1 MKAINRK
8 TKEVVTIISYRG
20 DTRRSPDDY
29 VDFIDDEGNEHYGV
43 SLNFYWDFEPLDAN
57 EFIRETAKAIVAAM
71 YASPA
76 AYGTQERMTDI
87 AITQAKMLAGELF
100 TRNYF

>member
-29 VDFIDDEGNEHYGV
+29 VDYIDDEGNEHYGA
-43 SLNFYWDFEPLDAN
+43 SLNYYWDFELLDAN

-71 YASPA
+71 YACPDV
-76 AYGTQERMTDI
+76 YGTPERMTDI
-87 AITQAKMLAGELF
+87 AITHAQLLAGELF

>member
-8 TKEVVTIISYRG
+8 TKEVVTIISFRG
-20 DTRRSPDDY
+20 GPRRSSDDY

-43 SLNFYWDFEPLDAN
+43 SLNYYWDFEPLDAN

-71 YASPA
+71 YACPDV
-76 AYGTQERMTDI
+76 YGTPERMTDI
-87 AITQAKMLAGELF
+87 AIKQAKVLAGELF